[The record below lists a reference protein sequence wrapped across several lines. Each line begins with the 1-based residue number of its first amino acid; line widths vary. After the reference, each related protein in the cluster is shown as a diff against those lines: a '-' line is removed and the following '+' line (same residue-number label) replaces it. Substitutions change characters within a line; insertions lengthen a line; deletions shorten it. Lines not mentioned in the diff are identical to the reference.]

1 MRRIP
6 LCLVFLVAAS
16 VAFASNLLAEP
27 ADQAEPGRSRSGC
40 SDAGEVFSKAEQ
52 KSDQAGFVPLFDGK
66 TLRGWHGDL
75 KLWKVQDSAIVGSTD
90 GNIPHNTFLIHEGAF
105 SDFIL
110 KVKFRLHH
118 HKGNSGIQFRSQ
130 EHDDFVVSGYQA
142 DIADNQFM
150 GILYGERTGRGIIAN
165 VTPQVKAALEKAIHK
180 DGWNQYVITAQGDH
194 IVLEI
199 NGVKTVD
206 MHDPKGAKSGIIA
219 LQLHRGH
226 NMTISFKD
234 IQIKALK

>member
-1 MRRIP
+1 MSFAFCTS
-6 LCLVFLVAAS
+6 LLVQ
-16 VAFASNLLAEP
+16 LAES
-27 ADQAEPGRSRSGC
+27 AAPGCCQSGC
-40 SDAGEVFSKAEQ
+40 PDATKGCSE
-52 KSDQAGFVPLFDGK
+52 AGFVPLFDGK
-66 TLRGWHGDL
+66 TLRGWHGDR
-75 KLWKVQDSAIVGSTD
+75 KLWRVENGTIVGSTD
-90 GNIPHNTFLIHEGAF
+90 GKIPHNTFLIHEGNF

-130 EHDDFVVSGYQA
+130 EQDDFVVAGYQA

-165 VTPQVKAALEKAIHK
+165 VTPEVKAALEKAIHK
-180 DGWNQYVITAQGDH
+180 DGWNEYVITAQGDH
-194 IVLEI
+194 IVLEL

-206 MHDPKGAKSGIIA
+206 IRDPKGARSGIIA

-234 IQIKALK
+234 IRIKVLKSAAD